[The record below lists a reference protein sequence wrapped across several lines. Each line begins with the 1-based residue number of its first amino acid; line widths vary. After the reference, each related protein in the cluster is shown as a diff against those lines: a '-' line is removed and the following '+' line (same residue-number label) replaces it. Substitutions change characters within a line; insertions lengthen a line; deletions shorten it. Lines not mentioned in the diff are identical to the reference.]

1 MAAKNKKPRITV
13 TAKDFTGEKYNTY
26 VKENAAKLR
35 SDLAGS
41 KRKPTAAE
49 KALLGAD
56 EAIRKMNKSKKVSP
70 LDDAISKGKTLPSKN
85 KRYPGDSDVKM
96 GPSKGRPVIRPNA
109 KPAPLAKAPAKI
121 KGTATPAPLPKKP
134 SNLKSNGRTIATKKP
149 AKKK

>member
-1 MAAKNKKPRITV
+1 MAAKNKKPKITV

-35 SDLAGS
+35 EKLATSG
-41 KRKPTAAE
+41 KKPTAAE

-56 EAIRKMNKSKKVSP
+56 AAIRKMNSSKKVSP

-96 GPSKGRPVIRPNA
+96 GPSKGKPIIRPNA
-109 KPAPLAKAPAKI
+109 KPAPLPKAPKNM
-121 KGTATPAPLPKKP
+121 GTARKIVKP
-134 SNLKSNGRTIATKKP
+134 G
-149 AKKK
+149 KKK